1 MTTYRLVSVYNQG
14 DEDWKE
20 FCSLEKAVE
29 AMAIADQ
36 YIANHERKLGNRV
49 YVGEVVDEDS
59 GDYFQTW
66 DMADYNKE
74 LTSVEVWDKNIC
86 WQPYDCPPT
95 ENEDTVSSY
104 AGWCIGETSDYW
116 ATVNSREDKI
126 RLNGWFIV
134 DGDNH
139 FPLKTV
145 GQNLRDARADLGMT
159 QKELA
164 QNLGT
169 TQQQI
174 AKYESGEQEMT
185 VSRLREV
192 ENALFLDAG
201 ELLKNT

>member
-1 MTTYRLVSVYNQG
+1 MATYRLVSVYNQG
-14 DEDWKE
+14 DEDWKD
-20 FCSLEKAVE
+20 FSSLEKAVE

-36 YIANHERKLGNRV
+36 YISGHERKLGNRV

-59 GDYFQTW
+59 GDYFLTW
-66 DMADYNKE
+66 DMSDYNKE
-74 LTSVEVWDKNIC
+74 LTSVEVWDKNTG
-86 WQPYDCPPT
+86 WQAYDCPPS
-95 ENEDTVSSY
+95 ENGDTVESY
-104 AGWCIGETSDYW
+104 ANWCIGENSDYW

-126 RLNGWFIV
+126 RLNGWFVV
-134 DGDNH
+134 DGKNH

-145 GQNLRDARADLGMT
+145 GQNLRDARAAFGMT

-185 VSRLREV
+185 VSRLREI
-192 ENALFLDAG
+192 EKQLQLDPG